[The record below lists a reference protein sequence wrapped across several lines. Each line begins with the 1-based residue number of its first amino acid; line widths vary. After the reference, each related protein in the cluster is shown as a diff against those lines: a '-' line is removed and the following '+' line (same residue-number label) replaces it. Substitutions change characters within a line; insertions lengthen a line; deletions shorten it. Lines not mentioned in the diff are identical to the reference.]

1 MHKKQTNYDLYEKLA
16 SIIKKKPSSSAY
28 IPIIEQLEP
37 EPDYPIDEPIVFDL
51 VKFALAETA
60 KSYPE
65 VIKIVNSVEHI
76 IEADYQT
83 FDRFHYDLLATYLY
97 DLSEHLAGEHEPRPV
112 VDKDEVRKL
121 KAFAHLFE
129 SLAATS
135 ANNAQI
141 IQ

>member
-1 MHKKQTNYDLYEKLA
+1 MQKKTNYEVYEKLA
-16 SIIKKKPSSSAY
+16 SKIKKNPSSSEY

-60 KSYPE
+60 KSYPA
-65 VIKIVNSVEHI
+65 VVKRVNSIEHI

-97 DLSEHLAGEHEPRPV
+97 DLSEHLAGEHEPKPV
-112 VDKDEVRKL
+112 VGKAEIRKL
-121 KAFAHLFE
+121 KAFTRLFE
-129 SLAATS
+129 SLAAIST
-135 ANNAQI
+135 NNAQI
-141 IQ
+141 A

>member
-1 MHKKQTNYDLYEKLA
+1 MQKKQTNYELYEKLA
-16 SIIKKKPSSSAY
+16 SIIKRKPSSSEY

-60 KSYPE
+60 KSYPA
-65 VIKIVNSVEHI
+65 VVKRVNSIEHI

-97 DLSEHLAGEHEPRPV
+97 DLSEHLAGEHEPKPV
-112 VDKDEVRKL
+112 VGKAEIRKL
-121 KAFAHLFE
+121 KAFTRLFE
-129 SLAATS
+129 SLAAIST
-135 ANNAQI
+135 NNAQI
-141 IQ
+141 A